1 MRGRSLVE
9 GLGHCSECHTPRNAL
24 GVRDVSRWLAGGPNP
39 DGRGKFPNITP
50 AALTWTASD
59 IAEYLKTG
67 FTPEYDSVGGSM
79 AEVVTNLS
87 HLPDTDRQAIA
98 AYLARVPPVP

>member
-1 MRGRSLVE
+1 
-9 GLGHCSECHTPRNAL
+9 
-24 GVRDVSRWLAGGPNP
+24 
-39 DGRGKFPNITP
+39 
-50 AALTWTASD
+50 
-59 IAEYLKTG
+59 
-67 FTPEYDSVGGSM
+67 M